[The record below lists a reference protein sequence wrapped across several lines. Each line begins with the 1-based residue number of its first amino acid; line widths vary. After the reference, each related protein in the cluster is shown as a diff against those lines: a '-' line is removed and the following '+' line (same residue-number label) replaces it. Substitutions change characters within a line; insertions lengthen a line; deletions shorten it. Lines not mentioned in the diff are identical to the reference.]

1 MKTFFSQN
9 RLLIWLVIFLL
20 VLNISA
26 ISSIIFHRV
35 REPKNI
41 SLPFRPPVQDETR
54 MRGEGRFLRDFLELD
69 RAQYEQFRID
79 RHAFQTNAWSITEEL
94 REKKIEFL
102 DELDKKNPDT
112 GRIEQ
117 LSEDIGQLHKALRL
131 ETGEYY
137 LKLKTI
143 CNVEQQQKLHHFFM
157 QSLGRHDMEH
167 GQARGRGMHQRM
179 KRNNGI
185 KQVNDSI

>member
-35 REPKNI
+35 REPDNV
-41 SLPFRPPVQDETR
+41 SLPFRPPGPDEER
-54 MRGEGRFLRDFLELD
+54 IPGDGRFLRDFLELD
-69 RAQYEQFRID
+69 RRQYEQFRMN
-79 RHAFQTNAWSITEEL
+79 RHAFQTKAWSITEEL
-94 REKKIEFL
+94 RKKKIEFL
-102 DELDKKNPDT
+102 EELDKKDPDP

-117 LSEDIGQLHKALRL
+117 ISEEIGQLHKALRL

-137 LKLKTI
+137 LELKTI
-143 CNVEQQQKLHHFFM
+143 CNDEQQQKLHHFFM
-157 QSLGRHDMEH
+157 QSLGRHDMIN
-167 GQARGRGMHQRM
+167 GPARGRGMHQRM
-179 KRNNGI
+179 KRNNRI
-185 KQVNDSI
+185 NQVNDSI